1 MSSRPRIRQAAR
13 AIVTDPDRRVLLVH
27 FDFVDA
33 SRPNGLWACP
43 GGGIDTGESVTD
55 GLIRELEEEL
65 GLVVENPG
73 LPVWELQRIFPMRHF
88 DGQHDTYFWVEVD
101 AFEPRPHFTEA
112 ELRAEHLDGMRWWTY
127 DELLEA
133 QRAYDN
139 ASDAA
144 PGPVVFSPRRLGHL
158 VTDLL
163 TRGRPTGPIT
173 LPS

>member
-33 SRPNGLWACP
+33 SRPTGLWACP
-43 GGGIDTGESVTD
+43 GGGIDAGESVAD

-88 DGQHDTYFWVEVD
+88 DGQHDTYFWVEVE
-101 AFEPRPHFTEA
+101 AFEPRPRFTEA
-112 ELRAEHLDGMRWWTY
+112 ELRAEHLDGVRWWTY

-163 TRGRPTGPIT
+163 THGRPAGPIT